1 MSTDFQRR
9 KLAYFF
15 KILDLNSNG
24 ILQLNDFSEMAEK
37 VRIRL
42 NLEEGEREHK
52 RIVDK
57 SVKLF
62 HTLQN
67 DISPK
72 EYQQISEEEWTNFF
86 AKELIEAGD
95 EDEVDNYKE
104 LIFNF
109 MFDFFDQNK
118 DGFISK
124 SEYSDFYTIFGIDV
138 AYLDKAFAQLDTTQD
153 GRLSR
158 YEMMAAIEDFLISD
172 DPTIKGNWIFGNW
185 DSNPHSGDSF

>member
-1 MSTDFQRR
+1 MSTDFQRK

-37 VRIRL
+37 VRIQM
-42 NLEEGEREHK
+42 NYEDNSREHK
-52 RIVDK
+52 KIVDK

-72 EYQQISEEEWTNFF
+72 EYQEISEDEWASFF
-86 AKELIEAGD
+86 VRELVESGD
-95 EDEVDNYKE
+95 EDQVDDYKE

-124 SEYSDFYTIFGIDV
+124 SEYADFYTIFGIDTQ
-138 AYLDKAFAQLDTTQD
+138 YLDKAFSQLDATQD

-158 YEMMAAIEDFLISD
+158 YEMMSAIEDFLTSD
-172 DPTIKGNWIFGNW
+172 DTTLKGNWIFGNW
-185 DSNPHSGDSF
+185 DSNPHAGDEF

>member
-1 MSTDFQRR
+1 MSIDFQRK

-15 KILDLNSNG
+15 NIIDLNSNG
-24 ILQLNDFSEMAEK
+24 FLQLNDFSEMAEK
-37 VRIRL
+37 VRTRM
-42 NLEEGEREHK
+42 NLEDGGREHK

-62 HTLQN
+62 HTLQK
-67 DISPK
+67 DIAPK

-86 AKELIEAGD
+86 VRELIEVGD
-95 EDEVDNYKE
+95 EDQIDNYKG

-109 MFDFFDQNK
+109 MFDFFDQNR

-124 SEYSDFYTIFGIDV
+124 SEYADFYSIFGIDR
-138 AYLDKAFAQLDTTQD
+138 AYLDKAFAQLDATQD

-158 YEMMAAIEDFLISD
+158 YEVLAALEDFLVSD
-172 DPTIKGNWIFGNW
+172 DPTLKGNWIFGNW
-185 DSNPHSGDSF
+185 DSNPHTDDKF